1 MKQYLKTHI
10 MIHEGIK
17 PNKCYMCEKDF
28 VQLSDLKRHMK
39 RHDKDEEHKC
49 DTCSS
54 VFLNIENLGLVDHK
68 EGLVIFYWVRI
79 VD

>member
-1 MKQYLKTHI
+1 MSVKNVRKDLEYQYLKTHI

-28 VQLSDLKRHMK
+28 TQLSDLKRHMK

-54 VFLNIENLGLVDHK
+54 VFFKH
-68 EGLVIFYWVRI
+68 
-79 VD
+79 